1 MNSASASRPARRIR
15 PLAALLAVV
24 ALAIGGVLTAPLAA
38 IASGSSS
45 ISGTVTGSDAPDAG
59 LADIGVTLTLPG
71 GTFVAFTF
79 TDADGHYSFDNVV
92 AASYTVSFEPDFGS
106 RYLVQQQW
114 WNGAATAGT
123 ATVIVVTDD
132 DAVTGIDATLPLA
145 GVITGTVTSDSGP
158 LFGASV
164 SAILEGGQDVAYAPL
179 ESDGTFTL
187 SGLAPGSYTV
197 AYTGGF
203 GATLA
208 PQWWS
213 GSDTLAG
220 ASYFPVALGETVT
233 GKDAVLHAGDG
244 TTTGSI
250 SGTITNASTGDPVS
264 FGSVSVV
271 TADGAHADFAS
282 TDSDGSYTITGIAP
296 GSYALHASPGFSDN
310 LIDQWWSGAA
320 TQDEAQY
327 ITVDGGSQLTGYD
340 LALVPGAT
348 ISGTVTDASHAPLAN
363 VSVSALASGNVYGV
377 GGFTDDNGEF
387 TIPALKA
394 GDYTVS
400 FDDSQAGYAAT
411 WWDGASTPST
421 ATVIHVAEGQPVTGI
436 DASLRPGGSI
446 SGMVTGLASNG
457 AVFPAV
463 NATVYLIRPDG
474 SEATETYAGDGSYT
488 IPGIAPGKYTLRF
501 EPQGDTT
508 DFVPQ
513 WLGNKSS
520 QATARTITVKAGKSL
535 TGIDLTMPSTTLAS
549 AVPTISGN
557 PIVGRTLHAHAG
569 AWGPAPVTFT
579 YQWSQNGT
587 PISGATASTYVVA
600 EADAAS
606 TLTVAVTGSKPGYHS
621 TTTVSAPTDIV
632 TGGTLT
638 TAIATVSG
646 VAQVGGTLT
655 VDPGAWGPS
664 PTLTFQWFH
673 GSTAI
678 AGATGTSY
686 VVDASDAGS
695 NLRVAVTGTQTGYT
709 TVTVKSDSIHIPR

>member
-1 MNSASASRPARRIR
+1 MTGVVINQAFFLINFLKKTIGSKFCIYPETLESKLDVLREQMQPYGPRVCTDWITQWQAYDHARKQKAHRIQVTR
-15 PLAALLAVV
+15 RETPELAA
-24 ALAIGGVLTAPLAA
+24 
-38 IASGSSS
+38 
-45 ISGTVTGSDAPDAG
+45 
-59 LADIGVTLTLPG
+59 
-71 GTFVAFTF
+71 
-79 TDADGHYSFDNVV
+79 
-92 AASYTVSFEPDFGS
+92 
-106 RYLVQQQW
+106 
-114 WNGAATAGT
+114 
-123 ATVIVVTDD
+123 
-132 DAVTGIDATLPLA
+132 
-145 GVITGTVTSDSGP
+145 
-158 LFGASV
+158 
-164 SAILEGGQDVAYAPL
+164 
-179 ESDGTFTL
+179 
-187 SGLAPGSYTV
+187 
-197 AYTGGF
+197 
-203 GATLA
+203 
-208 PQWWS
+208 
-213 GSDTLAG
+213 
-220 ASYFPVALGETVT
+220 
-233 GKDAVLHAGDG
+233 KLH
-244 TTTGSI
+244 
-250 SGTITNASTGDPVS
+250 
-264 FGSVSVV
+264 F
-271 TADGAHADFAS
+271 
-282 TDSDGSYTITGIAP
+282 
-296 GSYALHASPGFSDN
+296 LSPGRVVGFPKGRGLVLRVYRSRG
-310 LIDQWWSGAA
+310 QRHPMV
-320 TQDEAQY
+320 
-327 ITVDGGSQLTGYD
+327 TV
-340 LALVPGAT
+340 
-348 ISGTVTDASHAPLAN
+348 
-363 VSVSALASGNVYGV
+363 
-377 GGFTDDNGEF
+377 
-387 TIPALKA
+387 
-394 GDYTVS
+394 
-400 FDDSQAGYAAT
+400 
-411 WWDGASTPST
+411 
-421 ATVIHVAEGQPVTGI
+421 
-436 DASLRPGGSI
+436 LRPGGSI

-606 TLTVAVTGSKPGYHS
+606 TFTVAVTGSKPGYHS